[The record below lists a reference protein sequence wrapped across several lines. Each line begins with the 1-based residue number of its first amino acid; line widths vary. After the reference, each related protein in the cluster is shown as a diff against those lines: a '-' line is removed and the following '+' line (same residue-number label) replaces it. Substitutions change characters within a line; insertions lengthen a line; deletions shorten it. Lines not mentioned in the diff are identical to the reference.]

1 MNKTDKTTPM
11 TVREIPSDLRNKVR
25 AKALSDGMTMT
36 ALMIKLMKKYLE
48 GGK

>member
-1 MNKTDKTTPM
+1 M